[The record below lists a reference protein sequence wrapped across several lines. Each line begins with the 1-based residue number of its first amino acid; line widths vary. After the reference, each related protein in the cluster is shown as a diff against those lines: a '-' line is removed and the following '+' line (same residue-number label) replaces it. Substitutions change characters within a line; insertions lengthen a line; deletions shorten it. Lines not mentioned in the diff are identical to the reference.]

1 LRIPAAAQSPITN
14 ESPLNNQQSNSRNPH
29 SAIRNLQSRDS
40 HATSLIRQENRG
52 RSRWS
57 ERSIRDLERKHE
69 PALDLHDRMIDTT
82 TKSSVIRKPDSA
94 HALSQAGTADLL
106 FPKSGMANM
115 TR

>member
-1 LRIPAAAQSPITN
+1 
-14 ESPLNNQQSNSRNPH
+14 
-29 SAIRNLQSRDS
+29 
-40 HATSLIRQENRG
+40 
-52 RSRWS
+52 
-57 ERSIRDLERKHE
+57 
-69 PALDLHDRMIDTT
+69 MIDTT